1 MPLSLRQKKRRTE
14 HLSKFVREKIK
25 ESSTKKITTMKNLV
39 KKAEKREFWSVA
51 KRVMIVAIMVI
62 GFIMPAQVSAQNAN
76 RGEKGRQEMVQKKND
91 RKGGDIK
98 KNDKKFDKKNNFAKN
113 NKGVS
118 KNHNKGHKP
127 NVVVVEHHHHNK
139 PVIVHHNKSVVV
151 HHHDNVV
158 HHHCNGNGV
167 AEAATAV
174 IGLAA
179 LIALIAN

>member
-1 MPLSLRQKKRRTE
+1 
-14 HLSKFVREKIK
+14 
-25 ESSTKKITTMKNLV
+25 MKNLV
-39 KKAEKREFWSVA
+39 KKAEKKDFWSVA

-91 RKGGDIK
+91 RNGGDIK

-118 KNHNKGHKP
+118 KNNNKGHKP
-127 NVVVVEHHHHNK
+127 NVVVVEHHHHK
-139 PVIVHHNKSVVV
+139 PVAKKRPVVI

-158 HHHCNGNGV
+158 HHHCNSNGV

-179 LIALIAN
+179 LVALIAN

>member
-1 MPLSLRQKKRRTE
+1 
-14 HLSKFVREKIK
+14 
-25 ESSTKKITTMKNLV
+25 MKNLV
-39 KKAEKREFWSVA
+39 KKAEKRDFWSVA

-98 KNDKKFDKKNNFAKN
+98 KNDKKFEKKNNFAKN

-127 NVVVVEHHHHNK
+127 NVVVVEHHHHK
-139 PVIVHHNKSVVV
+139 PVAKKRPVVI

-158 HHHCNGNGV
+158 HHHCNSNGV

-179 LIALIAN
+179 LVALIAN

>member
-1 MPLSLRQKKRRTE
+1 
-14 HLSKFVREKIK
+14 
-25 ESSTKKITTMKNLV
+25 MKNLV
-39 KKAEKREFWSVA
+39 KKAEKREFWSAA
-51 KRVMIVAIMVI
+51 KRLMIVGIMVI

-91 RKGGDIK
+91 KKENK
-98 KNDKKFDKKNNFAKN
+98 KNYKKADKKADKKKDFNKKGNNAANKN
-113 NKGVS
+113 
-118 KNHNKGHKP
+118 NKGHKP

-139 PVIVHHNKSVVV
+139 PVVVHHNKPVVV

-158 HHHCNGNGV
+158 HHHCNGV

>member
-1 MPLSLRQKKRRTE
+1 
-14 HLSKFVREKIK
+14 
-25 ESSTKKITTMKNLV
+25 MKNLV
-39 KKAEKREFWSVA
+39 KKAEKREFWSAA
-51 KRVMIVAIMVI
+51 KRLMIVGIMVI

-91 RKGGDIK
+91 RKGGNIK
-98 KNDKKFDKKNNFAKN
+98 KNDKKQNFSKN

-118 KNHNKGHKP
+118 KKHKNNHKP

-139 PVIVHHNKSVVV
+139 PVVVHHNKPVVV

-158 HHHCNGNGV
+158 HHHCNGV

>member
-14 HLSKFVREKIK
+14 HLSKFVREKII
-25 ESSTKKITTMKNLV
+25 ESLTKKFTTMKNLV
-39 KKAEKREFWSVA
+39 KKAEKREFWRVA
-51 KRVMIVAIMVI
+51 KRVMIVGIMVI
-62 GFIMPAQVSAQNAN
+62 GFIMPAQVSAQNVN

-127 NVVVVEHHHHNK
+127 NVVVVEHHHHK
-139 PVIVHHNKSVVV
+139 PVAKKRPVVI

-158 HHHCNGNGV
+158 HHHCNGV

-179 LIALIAN
+179 LVALIAN

>member
-1 MPLSLRQKKRRTE
+1 
-14 HLSKFVREKIK
+14 
-25 ESSTKKITTMKNLV
+25 MKNLV
-39 KKAEKREFWSVA
+39 KKVEKREFWRVA
-51 KRVMIVAIMVI
+51 KRVMIVGIMVI
-62 GFIMPAQVSAQNAN
+62 SFIMPAQVSAQNAN

-127 NVVVVEHHHHNK
+127 NVVVVEHHHHK
-139 PVIVHHNKSVVV
+139 PVAKRRPVVI

-158 HHHCNGNGV
+158 HHHCNSNGV

-179 LIALIAN
+179 LVALIAN